1 MDEPDN
7 TLPEGSEPSELPS
20 MDDTIRDTLRGLE
33 SGEMADAPVEAQS
46 RERDTAGRFTK
57 ATKATAD
64 APTDPDEPQVD
75 KKPHDDYPVSWQK
88 ELADQWAAL
97 PEAVRQQVY
106 KREQDF
112 HNGISQYREAAAVGN
127 ALWGSIGPHIDTMRQ
142 MGATPQQVVN
152 ELMGLWHTMVA
163 GAPEQRRET
172 LLRIAQQAGIDI
184 AGAPS
189 ASTDQSGASPDLA
202 PVTQRLQRVEY
213 ALQQSEQ
220 FRQQQEYETRLDE
233 VSRFAGDPKNEWFP
247 LVQDEMLAMI
257 RSGYARGLQD
267 AYDKAIRLSPAV
279 AAKQAEKA
287 AAEQAKKDAE
297 KAAAAKKAAA
307 ANVTRR
313 GTAPVAPRKGTMD
326 DTIREEFRRL
336 HG

>member
-1 MDEPDN
+1 MDEPDS

-33 SGEMADAPVEAQS
+33 SGEPDEAPAETQS
-46 RERDTAGRFTK
+46 RERDAAGRFAK
-57 ATKATAD
+57 TASS
-64 APTDPDEPQVD
+64 APADTAEPPVD

-142 MGATPQQVVN
+142 VGVTPQQVVP
-152 ELMGLWHTMVA
+152 ELMGLWHTMVT
-163 GAPEQRRET
+163 GTQEQRRET

-184 AGAPS
+184 AGSQS
-189 ASTDQSGASPDLA
+189 ASTDPQGMPPDLA
-202 PVTQRLQRVEY
+202 PVTQRLQQIEH

-220 FRQQQEYETRLDE
+220 ARQQQEYETRLDE

-287 AAEQAKKDAE
+287 ADEQAKKDAE

>member
-1 MDEPDN
+1 MDEPDS

-33 SGEMADAPVEAQS
+33 SGEPHEAPVEAQS
-46 RERDTAGRFTK
+46 RERDAAGRFAKT
-57 ATKATAD
+57 AADDQSDTAD
-64 APTDPDEPQVD
+64 PVTPGE

-127 ALWGSIGPHIDTMRQ
+127 ALWSSIGPHIDTMRQ

-184 AGAPS
+184 AGSQS
-189 ASTDQSGASPDLA
+189 ASTDPQGMPPDLA
-202 PVTQRLQRVEY
+202 PVTQRLQQIEH

-220 FRQQQEYETRLDE
+220 FRQQQEYENRLEE
-233 VSRFAGDPKNEWFP
+233 VGKFSGNPKNEWFP